1 MPRTIRTE
9 RDAYTALAQSAQ
21 IAAQDRA
28 DWRAVL
34 ADRDSSRAAR
44 RRDTLQRQHLRAARL
59 AALIGAVLAVAPAFA
74 ALIA

>member
-1 MPRTIRTE
+1 MSRTIRTE
-9 RDAYTALAQSAQ
+9 RDAYAALAQSAQ
-21 IAAQDRA
+21 ITAQARA

-34 ADRDSSRAAR
+34 ADRDSRRAAR
-44 RRDTLQRQHLRAARL
+44 RRNTLQRQQFRSARL